1 MASLKMAKSNRQRK
15 KYYIVVGN
23 DGDVCPRCGRPT
35 EIREHAVITEKLLRQ
50 PSYYS
55 RWFYCI
61 NPNCKM
67 ERIMPLKMERIMPR
81 RYLVWNGSP
90 LSPWDV

>member
-1 MASLKMAKSNRQRK
+1 MSLWVTTARFARGAVNRLKSMSMPQ
-15 KYYIVVGN
+15 
-23 DGDVCPRCGRPT
+23 
-35 EIREHAVITEKLLRQ
+35 TEKLLRQ

-67 ERIMPLKMERIMPR
+67 ERIMPRH
-81 RYLVWNGSP
+81 YLVWNGSP
-90 LSPWDV
+90 PSPWDV